1 MLGDMELLMRYLIL
15 ELRLMMMRIIG
26 SSEER
31 LVGVMMLGA
40 RLVKRSIHLLAKVGW
55 TETGA
60 CS

>member
-15 ELRLMMMRIIG
+15 ELGLMMMRME
-26 SSEER
+26 EER